1 MDVTGAEAL
10 RKRIE
15 KQVAKQASA
24 GEQEPRSEA
33 QSAPEPAVEPE
44 PPSHP
49 EKRRGERRRSSGE
62 VRPVLKSWLEPS
74 ERGIVE
80 GQSADPFVDDEPNG
94 GGAGALNRRL
104 AERRGRYTTVSAR
117 RPIQHDASASV
128 LSPDPPATAPPAIP
142 AAWEEPDVPAAATR
156 RPLAPRE
163 TSAGVRSRRPHLP
176 TVAVSV
182 GLSIA
187 AALATA
193 ATVATLGGSS
203 TSAPLVAAPAAAA
216 AGAPA
221 PAPAA
226 PTTHLHG
233 VGSYNPYGT
242 GPEHDDLAPRA
253 TDHNLATFW
262 STETYTNNGFQKPG
276 TGLVLESTSEAAI
289 ANLALETDTPGFQ
302 AQIRVSDSPD
312 GGFRADS
319 SWQTVSSRSV
329 FALKGKTGR
338 YWMVWLRL
346 PTHVGVAHINQVAL
360 VS

>member
-15 KQVAKQASA
+15 KQVAKQAAA
-24 GEQEPRSEA
+24 GEQKPRP
-33 QSAPEPAVEPE
+33 APEPAVEPE
-44 PPSHP
+44 PPSYP
-49 EKRRGERRRSSGE
+49 EKRRAERRRSSGE

-80 GQSADPFVDDEPNG
+80 GQSADLFVDDEPNG

-117 RPIQHDASASV
+117 KPIQHDPPA
-128 LSPDPPATAPPAIP
+128 LDPPREVPATSPPASP
-142 AAWEEPDVPAAATR
+142 AAWEEADISVVAAR
-156 RPLAPRE
+156 RPGSLRE

-203 TSAPLVAAPAAAA
+203 TSAPFVAAPAAA

-221 PAPAA
+221 PVPAA

-253 TDHNLATFW
+253 TDHNLSTFW

-319 SWQTVSSRSV
+319 SWRTVSSRSV

-346 PTHVGVAHINQVAL
+346 PTHVGVAHINQVTL